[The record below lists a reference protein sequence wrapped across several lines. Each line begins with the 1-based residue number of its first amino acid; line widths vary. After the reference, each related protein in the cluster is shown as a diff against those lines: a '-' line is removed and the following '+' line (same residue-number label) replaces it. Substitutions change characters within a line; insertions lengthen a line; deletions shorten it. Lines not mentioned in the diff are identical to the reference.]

1 MVEHGVLFVVVDCL
15 MMNFGHNH
23 HYWIGLGTSAF
34 DNACRVTV
42 NSNSPDY
49 VIHNCKCRSC
59 RISKNHI
66 HNNIFYIYIYI
77 IQFFISYWIL
87 LWSFLYYINF
97 ISIPPLVETIYSA
110 LFISTYLLY
119 IFEIK
124 KPIIYIISIFFHL
137 IPFFFVK
144 KYYDKYNDKIIVKTQ
159 TLYFNTLIL
168 VFYATITRIIKK
180 NIITFYKNFT
190 IFVKNNNLY
199 NITKYLLKI

>member
-1 MVEHGVLFVVVDCL
+1 M
-15 MMNFGHNH
+15 
-23 HYWIGLGTSAF
+23 
-34 DNACRVTV
+34 
-42 NSNSPDY
+42 
-49 VIHNCKCRSC
+49 
-59 RISKNHI
+59 
-66 HNNIFYIYIYI
+66 I

-137 IPFFFVK
+137 IPFFFLK
-144 KYYDKYNDKIIVKTQ
+144 KYYDNYNDKIIIRQ

-168 VFYATITRIIKK
+168 VFYATIIHIIKK
-180 NIITFYKNFT
+180 YYYILQKF
-190 IFVKNNNLY
+190 Y
-199 NITKYLLKI
+199 NIC

>member
-1 MVEHGVLFVVVDCL
+1 M
-15 MMNFGHNH
+15 
-23 HYWIGLGTSAF
+23 
-34 DNACRVTV
+34 
-42 NSNSPDY
+42 
-49 VIHNCKCRSC
+49 
-59 RISKNHI
+59 
-66 HNNIFYIYIYI
+66 I

-137 IPFFFVK
+137 IPLFFVK
-144 KYYDKYNDKIIVKTQ
+144 KYYDNDNDKIIIRQ

-168 VFYATITRIIKK
+168 VLYATIMTYYKK
-180 NIITFYKNFT
+180 DIITFYKNFT
-190 IFVKNNNLY
+190 IFIKNNNF
-199 NITKYLLKI
+199 NEITKYLLKI